1 MEKETLLF
9 LLQKLNAG
17 TLTDEERA
25 ELTAYFNK
33 KQSRETIISAL
44 KDVLAQHSSS
54 IQIGESRFDPLILGI
69 LKADAVSDIESPPDE
84 AETFEV
90 SETKRGTKKV
100 WWIMLIVLLVAAG
113 AAAYFFYYKPGSLGT
128 DSEGGISSLAN
139 DIPPGGDK
147 AVLTISDGSTIALD
161 SLPDGYVMQEGNA
174 KITKASNGDLKYSI
188 SSEMGGAILF
198 NTVTT
203 PRGGQF
209 QVILSDGSRIK
220 LNSASSV
227 TYPVAFVGPERSVTI
242 TGEAFFEVAANQKV
256 PFKVRVYDMEVE
268 VQGTQFN
275 INAYLDEPGITT
287 TLLNGSLKLT
297 KNSKSHTLRNE
308 QQGIFDNQ
316 GNFSLENNV
325 DANETSAWKNG
336 KFQFN
341 NSNLPAVLRQLAR
354 WYNVEI
360 VYETGIP
367 QNQPVY
373 GEIRRNAPFSEVVKL
388 LEKSEVHCKIK
399 GNKLVILP

>member
-33 KQSRETIISAL
+33 KQSREPIISAL
-44 KDVLAQHSSS
+44 KDALAQHSSS

-227 TYPVAFVGPERSVTI
+227 TYPVSFVGPERSVTI

>member
-1 MEKETLLF
+1 
-9 LLQKLNAG
+9 
-17 TLTDEERA
+17 
-25 ELTAYFNK
+25 
-33 KQSRETIISAL
+33 
-44 KDVLAQHSSS
+44 
-54 IQIGESRFDPLILGI
+54 
-69 LKADAVSDIESPPDE
+69 
-84 AETFEV
+84 
-90 SETKRGTKKV
+90 
-100 WWIMLIVLLVAAG
+100 
-113 AAAYFFYYKPGSLGT
+113 
-128 DSEGGISSLAN
+128 
-139 DIPPGGDK
+139 
-147 AVLTISDGSTIALD
+147 
-161 SLPDGYVMQEGNA
+161 MQEGNA

-227 TYPVAFVGPERSVTI
+227 TYPVSFVGPERSVTI

-341 NSNLPAVLRQLAR
+341 NANLPAVLRQLAR